1 MCTSG
6 LPLSI
11 LTGLG
16 SQHDS
21 EKFIDVMDNIKIK
34 IKRGR
39 PRTRPDEVVADA
51 AYDDIEIRKY
61 LRKRHIRSNISINK
75 RNRKKPKV
83 GRPTR
88 MEKESYKTNRS
99 CVEKFNSW
107 IKTKFRRLT
116 VRYEILESCFMGLL
130 NIACFLMYWQKM
142 QAGGI
147 LK

>member
-1 MCTSG
+1 M
-6 LPLSI
+6 
-11 LTGLG
+11 TGLG

-21 EKFIDVMDNIKIK
+21 KKFIDVVDNIKIN

-51 AYDDIEIRKY
+51 AYDDIKVRKY
-61 LRKRHIRSNISINK
+61 LRKRHILSNISANK
-75 RNRKKPKV
+75 HNRKKLKV

-107 IKTKFRRLT
+107 IKTKFRRIT
-116 VRYEILESCFMGLL
+116 VRYERLESCFMGFL
-130 NIACFLMYWQKM
+130 NIACFLICWKKM
-142 QAGGI
+142 QASGI